1 MQLGWTVYGHGLFD
15 FYYHYL
21 MYFLLIILKVGADNK
36 LNLFQRNTDNYE
48 SGLSF
53 DLIEKKV
60 LIFKKF
66 SDNNFKK

>member
-1 MQLGWTVYGHGLFD
+1 
-15 FYYHYL
+15 